1 MKIVTL
7 SFGKLLSLLKPKL
20 SYTCCSDFGLSRTLS
35 LLMGEDLTE
44 YVVTRYYRAP
54 EIMLSKS
61 DYSSKADVWSVGCTF
76 AEMLTGKV
84 LFPGQ
89 NYIEQVLLQIKLRG
103 SPDDATKQL
112 ITNEHALNYVNSL
125 PFNPKVPLELIFPDA
140 PPDAL
145 DLID

>member
-1 MKIVTL
+1 
-7 SFGKLLSLLKPKL
+7 
-20 SYTCCSDFGLSRTLS
+20 
-35 LLMGEDLTE
+35 MGEDLTE

-54 EIMLSKS
+54 EIMLSKN
-61 DYSSKADVWSVGCTF
+61 DYSSKVDVWSVGCTF

-112 ITNEHALNYVNSL
+112 ITNESALNYVNSL
-125 PFNPKVPLELIFPDA
+125 PPNPKVPLELIFPDV